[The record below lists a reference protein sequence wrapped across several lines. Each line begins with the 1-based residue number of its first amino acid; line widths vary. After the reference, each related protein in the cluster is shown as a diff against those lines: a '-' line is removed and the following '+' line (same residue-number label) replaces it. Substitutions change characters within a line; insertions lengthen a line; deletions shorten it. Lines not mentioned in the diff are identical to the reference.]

1 MARILIGLPQL
12 VGKLDNY
19 ADKYDLL
26 EVTPRDQA
34 LPKGRKLRSWR
45 KQVPPAFTFSVR
57 LPDAVATFG
66 DDFEDALLAS
76 LEAAQAL
83 EAAAIALCTP
93 ASIRPTRKNRE
104 RIAALRERLPADG
117 VVVAWE
123 ARGIWEPEEFIETA
137 YDAGFL
143 PIFDAAQDPL
153 PPGPIAYT
161 RLRALGLSM
170 AIGQDR
176 VRKVAE
182 QLADRREAYVV
193 VERPIAGRLRAGL
206 RQALEQEQAPRRAVP
221 MIFKPSA
228 ALQADDEEQ

>member
-12 VGKLDNY
+12 VGKLENY
-19 ADKYDLL
+19 AGKYDLV
-26 EVTPRDQA
+26 EVAPIDQP
-34 LPKGRKLRSWR
+34 LPQGRKLRAWR
-45 KQVPPAFTFSVR
+45 KRVPPAFTFTVK

-66 DDFEDALLAS
+66 ADY
-76 LEAAQAL
+76 EAALTTALDAAKNL
-83 EAAAIALCTP
+83 EAAAIVLCTP
-93 ASIRPTRKNRE
+93 PSIRPTRKNRD
-104 RIAALRERLPADG
+104 RVAALRERLPADG

-123 ARGIWEPEEFIETA
+123 ARGMWEPEDFIETA
-137 YDAGFL
+137 YDAGLL
-143 PIFDAAQDPL
+143 PVFDAAQDPL

-161 RLRALGLSM
+161 RLRAMGITM

-176 VRKVAE
+176 VSQVAE

-206 RQALEQEQAPRRAVP
+206 QRAMDQQVTRRAVP

-228 ALQADDEEQ
+228 DLLADDEEQ